1 MPAIDPNDLAIALKV
16 MRIASDLPED
26 DEQSLQLQ
34 RSMSALPTNN
44 ELMMK
49 RQVFSLCRVGSSYAL
64 WKPALWPLHYQ
75 LCPTCAADNRKRR
88 EASVDLQGRRALLA
102 GGRAKIGMYIALK
115 LLRDGANLSP
125 LLQGFPGTQF
135 GVLAR

>member
-1 MPAIDPNDLAIALKV
+1 MPAIDPNDSAIALKV

-49 RQVFSLCRVGSSYAL
+49 QQVFSLCRVGSSYAL

-88 EASVDLQGRRALLA
+88 EASVDLQGRRALLT

-125 LLQGFPGTQF
+125 LLQGFPRTQF